1 MSDAARN
8 AIATRVGG
16 LDWGALAP
24 LRIRSRLVAEGL
36 YAGAHR
42 SVRRG
47 AGVEFGG
54 YREYLPGDD
63 LRFLDRRA
71 LLRHDRLLVRQFET
85 ETERALRIVVDATA
99 SMSYRGKRAPA
110 AKAAVAAVLAAALAR
125 VVVLGGDP
133 VGLSYIGG
141 DVARP
146 VRVGGGRE
154 VSERI
159 LGSLEELAPGGDA
172 TKDGSA
178 MLDRALGPL
187 ARAARRGSVVVLFSD
202 LLDLPDEAAERVAS
216 IGLRGRAV
224 VVVQLLDPDEE
235 DLPFDGTVRLR
246 GLEGGYVV
254 ETDVDTTRGQYLD
267 ALADLRRRWS
277 DVMLARGGRFVRA
290 TTNEDPVAILR
301 RTVEAIR

>member
-1 MSDAARN
+1 
-8 AIATRVGG
+8 
-16 LDWGALAP
+16 
-24 LRIRSRLVAEGL
+24 
-36 YAGAHR
+36 
-42 SVRRG
+42 
-47 AGVEFGG
+47 
-54 YREYLPGDD
+54 
-63 LRFLDRRA
+63 
-71 LLRHDRLLVRQFET
+71 
-85 ETERALRIVVDATA
+85 
-99 SMSYRGKRAPA
+99 
-110 AKAAVAAVLAAALAR
+110 
-125 VVVLGGDP
+125 
-133 VGLSYIGG
+133 
-141 DVARP
+141 
-146 VRVGGGRE
+146 
-154 VSERI
+154 
-159 LGSLEELAPGGDA
+159 
-172 TKDGSA
+172 

>member
-1 MSDAARN
+1 MTA
-8 AIATRVGG
+8 

-36 YAGAHR
+36 YAGAHL

-54 YREYLPGDD
+54 YREYNPGDD

-85 ETERALRIVVDATA
+85 ETERALRIVVDATG
-99 SMSYRGKRAPA
+99 SMAYRGSRAPG
-110 AKAAVAAVLAAALAR
+110 AKAAMAAVLAAALAR

-141 DVARP
+141 EVARP
-146 VRVGGGRE
+146 VRVGGGRD
-154 VSERI
+154 VTER
-159 LGSLEELAPGGDA
+159 LLASLEELTPGGDA
-172 TKDGSA
+172 NKDGAA

-187 ARAARRGSVVVLFSD
+187 SRAARRGSVVVLFSD
-202 LLDLPDEAAERVAS
+202 LLDLPEEAPERVAS
-216 IGLRGRAV
+216 IALRGRAV
-224 VVVQLLDPDEE
+224 IVVQLLDPDEE
-235 DLPFDGTVRLR
+235 DLPFEGTVRLR
-246 GLEGGYVV
+246 GLEGGRVV
-254 ETDVDTTRGQYLD
+254 ETYVDATRGAYLE
-267 ALADLRRRWS
+267 ALAKLRTRWS
-277 DVMLARGGRFVRA
+277 DVVLARGGRFVQA
-290 TTNEDPVAILR
+290 TTAEDPVAILR